1 MIAAVSKGRETAIA
15 VMSAMKGWPP
25 NSMVSD
31 TGSSLSQNSAG
42 PAAQPLR
49 LALGARTLRWLA
61 TAGMRDE
68 LARVL
73 GYPQIARRLPA
84 AGAGA
89 GAVLAAYDALT
100 RQVSAAPPRAEVPRC
115 KDPDDQP
122 FIDLAVAH
130 RALLLSKD
138 GAVLGLSPRLRPHG
152 VRVASAWPPAAAG

>member
-1 MIAAVSKGRETAIA
+1 MNLAPSAIDSVAFDATATPVVIDTNLA
-15 VMSAMKGWPP
+15 LDLLVF
-25 NSMVSD
+25 SD
-31 TGSSLSQNSAG
+31 
-42 PAAQPLR
+42 PAAEPLR
-49 LALGARTLRWLA
+49 LALGTRTLRWLA

-73 GYPQIARRLPA
+73 GYPQIACRLPA
-84 AGAGA
+84 AGA

-100 RQVSAAPPRAEVPRC
+100 QQVSAAPRLAEVPRC

>member
-1 MIAAVSKGRETAIA
+1 MNLAPSAIDSVAFDATATPVVIDTNLA
-15 VMSAMKGWPP
+15 LDLLVF
-25 NSMVSD
+25 SD
-31 TGSSLSQNSAG
+31 
-42 PAAQPLR
+42 PAAEPLR
-49 LALGARTLRWLA
+49 LALGTRTLRWLA

-138 GAVLGLSPRLRPHG
+138 GAVLGLAQRLRPHG
-152 VRVASAWPPAAAG
+152 VRVAPGWPPAAAG